1 MIAQGYPLYP
11 GALGEHFTTA
21 GLDRREIRLGDRFRA
36 GQAVIE
42 ISKMRVPCATLNVF
56 NGEGRPP
63 IQEVVFDKRVK
74 AGDPS
79 SPYWGLGGFYARV
92 VRDGLIRSGDRIS
105 RLDSIA

>member
-11 GALGEHFTTA
+11 GALGENFTTT